1 MTMLLD
7 GYGLIGRLTSATLA
21 PPPTISKNNL
31 NTKILLTSNGFAKR
45 CLPMLKG
52 QLLPLL
58 LLPTIRRKHDL
69 FYIHFM
75 PTRVTEEFIVFVID
89 SHASPK
95 DQGAW
100 FNICMRSKRSTNEL
114 AVVGSPIYSKEFTG
128 KGNLFK
134 RNGDLI
140 LKAYTNIDCDELVVD
155 KINFKVLYLSQ

>member
-7 GYGLIGRLTSATLA
+7 GHGLIGQLTSATLA
-21 PPPTISKNNL
+21 PPTISKNNL

-45 CLPMLKG
+45 CLPMLKA

-89 SHASPK
+89 SHASLK
-95 DQGAW
+95 DQRAW
-100 FNICMRSKRSTNEL
+100 FNICMRSKRSLMNLQLL
-114 AVVGSPIYSKEFTG
+114 AHLFLQK
-128 KGNLFK
+128 NL
-134 RNGDLI
+134 
-140 LKAYTNIDCDELVVD
+140 
-155 KINFKVLYLSQ
+155 